1 MKLTTAALMVGLA
14 SAGSLAQAQ
23 STDTTGVSAL
33 NDRINDIE
41 TAISDDLA
49 RGNDENRFGNPEF
62 RPGLSGSASIGYS
75 GQTGNSESQEFFA
88 GARLRFAS
96 GQLIQTIGVAMDYAD
111 EAGVK
116 TKEDLFAVYDANYYV
131 SDKFYGFALGRVETN
146 GLATTMDEI
155 AKDAFIGFGPGYR
168 IMNTQKVTWRVQAGV
183 GLSYLEDGTGD
194 TSTEVGYIASSR
206 LFYAFNENIFAS
218 NDTDVLKTDSS
229 LRINNDFGVN
239 FKMSDVLSTRISYL
253 SEYND
258 SRAIRT
264 DNRVGVSLVFGF

>member
-1 MKLTTAALMVGLA
+1 MKLTIAAIMVGLA
-14 SAGSLAQAQ
+14 SVGSVAEAQ
-23 STDTTGVSAL
+23 STDATGVSAL
-33 NDRINDIE
+33 NDRIDDIE
-41 TAISDDLA
+41 TAISDDLS

-62 RPGLSGSASIGYS
+62 RPGLSGSASIGYT

-116 TKEDLFAVYDANYYV
+116 TKEDLFAVYDANYYIN
-131 SDKFYGFALGRVETN
+131 DQLYGFALGRVETN
-146 GLATTMDEI
+146 GLAAAATEI

-168 IMNTQKVTWRVQAGV
+168 IMNTEQVTWRVQAGV
-183 GLSYLEDGTGD
+183 GLSYLEDGTGAA
-194 TSTEVGYIASSR
+194 TSEVGYIASSR
-206 LFYAFNENIFAS
+206 LFYAFNSNIFAS
-218 NDTDVLKTDSS
+218 NDTDILKTDSS
-229 LRINNDFGVN
+229 LRVNNDLGFN

>member
-168 IMNTQKVTWRVQAGV
+168 IMNTQQVTWRVQAGV